1 VLTRGDLIAGVF
13 RSSQD
18 ALAQSLV
25 VIVEAPIDALSLAAA
40 GVPAIALCG
49 TAIPRWLPSSVAF
62 RRVVLAFDADKA
74 GDEATTK
81 AASEF
86 RTFGCSV
93 ERWRPSLKDWNE
105 VLLAH
110 GSEKL
115 RQALLAD
122 LARLPE
128 GLAPRTAA

>member
-1 VLTRGDLIAGVF
+1 MFPVYDRVGDLVAIQGRVIGTEEYGPKVLARGDLIAGVFF

-81 AASEF
+81 VAS
-86 RTFGCSV
+86 
-93 ERWRPSLKDWNE
+93 
-105 VLLAH
+105 
-110 GSEKL
+110 
-115 RQALLAD
+115 
-122 LARLPE
+122 
-128 GLAPRTAA
+128 